1 MPEIHLSRTLL
12 LHGTRPAAGHF
23 LSGYIT
29 CMKFHVD
36 VPKLLLPVDVCLIH
50 FRQSR
55 STAITVGFHISQRL
69 RNDLLPLFFC
79 GILNQISCHFLF
91 LSCISFTANVSQQS
105 AGCKFFSAFRVIEN
119 LRPKN
124 SLIDLQI
131 LILKHIKDHIFDT
144 AVRSL
149 LQILLYRLYGN
160 LRRLVVRKAEY
171 PSGYTAERHTFQPVC
186 RCQFQTGQVTGPKQC
201 AMFLRQ
207 FSLHNR
213 TYGMQDITAG
223 QIAGFR
229 DLRLSGG
236 FLMPLFSHFASPML
250 VSALFTLSCIEIII
264 SPIAGIRKA
273 GTIKCPGYPKDT
285 IGTNI

>member
-91 LSCISFTANVSQQS
+91 LACLSFTANVSQQS

-131 LILKHIKDHIFDT
+131 LILKHIKDHILT
-144 AVRSL
+144 L
-149 LQILLYRLYGN
+149 L
-160 LRRLVVRKAEY
+160 
-171 PSGYTAERHTFQPVC
+171 SGVSSKYSCTVYTAICAALSFGKQNTPV
-186 RCQFQTGQVTGPKQC
+186 
-201 AMFLRQ
+201 
-207 FSLHNR
+207 
-213 TYGMQDITAG
+213 DIQQNA
-223 QIAGFR
+223 
-229 DLRLSGG
+229 
-236 FLMPLFSHFASPML
+236 
-250 VSALFTLSCIEIII
+250 TLS
-264 SPIAGIRKA
+264 SPYADASSRQDK
-273 GTIKCPGYPKDT
+273 
-285 IGTNI
+285 

>member
-1 MPEIHLSRTLL
+1 MPGIHLSRTLL

-23 LSGYIT
+23 SRYIT

-50 FRQSR
+50 FPSPELQPSQLA
-55 STAITVGFHISQRL
+55 SIYQRL

-131 LILKHIKDHIFDT
+131 LIPKHIKDHIFDT

-160 LRRLVVRKAEY
+160 LRRLVVRKQN
-171 PSGYTAERHTFQPVC
+171 TPV
-186 RCQFQTGQVTGPKQC
+186 
-201 AMFLRQ
+201 
-207 FSLHNR
+207 
-213 TYGMQDITAG
+213 DIQQNA
-223 QIAGFR
+223 
-229 DLRLSGG
+229 
-236 FLMPLFSHFASPML
+236 
-250 VSALFTLSCIEIII
+250 TLS
-264 SPIAGIRKA
+264 SPYADASSRQDK
-273 GTIKCPGYPKDT
+273 
-285 IGTNI
+285 

>member
-1 MPEIHLSRTLL
+1 MVHHIHRYMHLFLL
-12 LHGTRPAAGHF
+12 AMGTDG
-23 LSGYIT
+23 L
-29 CMKFHVD
+29 
-36 VPKLLLPVDVCLIH
+36 
-50 FRQSR
+50 
-55 STAITVGFHISQRL
+55 
-69 RNDLLPLFFC
+69 
-79 GILNQISCHFLF
+79 CHFLF

-186 RCQFQTGQVTGPKQC
+186 RCQFQTGQVTDRSNAQC
-201 AMFLRQ
+201 
-207 FSLHNR
+207 FS
-213 TYGMQDITAG
+213 
-223 QIAGFR
+223 
-229 DLRLSGG
+229 
-236 FLMPLFSHFASPML
+236 
-250 VSALFTLSCIEIII
+250 VSFPC
-264 SPIAGIRKA
+264 
-273 GTIKCPGYPKDT
+273 T
-285 IGTNI
+285 IGPTVCRT